1 MNYTAHARDVLNLA
15 TVMTEWH
22 RISADHIFLSS
33 AWKITAHQHADLL
46 WKMIGIR
53 NVASFK
59 EALAAKCHI
68 DDFSLPEIHDY
79 ANLPIDDII
88 FGLLL
93 EYKNFVDVSA
103 LLYVSAHNLS
113 PSLRQDLF
121 LDNDVD
127 AFMRWLTNLIKRLA
141 SMEIPLYTFMD
152 KMGTILTSLNISVD
166 AVDMIQLVDMVGGD
180 WLSWMIVWSSSDDVD
195 VIEVGNDSGWSSS
208 SSSKKKG
215 KKDDTKLACEYF
227 GTDITDDARH
237 GRLDPCIGRDK
248 EIDQV
253 IYTLLRKSKNN
264 PLLIGEA
271 WVGKTAIVEWLA
283 MKIVAGDV
291 PEKLKNKRIFTL
303 DMGTLVAWTKY
314 RGDFETRFK
323 TILDEAADPVNNIIL
338 FIDELHTI
346 IGAGGANGTD
356 DAAQLIKPML
366 ARGKIKLIGAT
377 TFDEFQK
384 HIEKDAA
391 LKRRFQEIHV
401 NEPSHADTKKILI
414 WLRSRYEDFHGVSI
428 TDEALDQAI
437 ALTSRYVLN
446 KFLPDKSIDVID
458 EASARKSTLLAKT
471 ETDEQYQALLK
482 KIEDID
488 ARVAQC
494 VEDQDYYTAATLKK
508 EQEALK
514 QSLLDLKQS
523 HTVPHHLRPIV
534 TGLDIGQVLAD
545 KMWLPTS
552 IINEDEIAKLKRL
565 DQQMSMTIK
574 WQEEATKAIVS
585 TMQRNR
591 LSVIAKNKPIAS
603 FLFLGPSGVGK
614 TFCAKTL
621 AKEYFGD
628 EKALIRVDMSEFMEK
643 YSVSKLLWSAP
654 WYVGFESW
662 WVLTEA
668 VRRQPYSVVLFDE
681 IEKADPDVL
690 NILLQILDEWHLK
703 DSKGR
708 LVSFKSTVVIMT
720 SNIGHTEF
728 AKKQQSIG
736 FGATKKSAAD
746 AETKEFASIQTR
758 VLDIVKEKL
767 SPELLNRIDYK
778 IVFRPLSK
786 LMMKEIF
793 QAQRKDFLALWKQAH
808 PTLTLPKLSSKEI
821 DAIIDEIY
829 NPQFGARPIASY
841 IHNTLEPKI
850 IAELMK

>member
-1 MNYTAHARDVLNLA
+1 MNYTPHARDVLNLA

-22 RISADHIFLSS
+22 PISADHIFLSS
-33 AWKITAHQHADLL
+33 AWKITAHPYADML
-46 WKMIGIR
+46 WKMVGIQDLH
-53 NVASFK
+53 AFK
-59 EALAAKCHI
+59 DSLAAKCHI
-68 DDFSLPEIHDY
+68 GDFSLPEIHDY
-79 ANLPIDDII
+79 TSLPIDSVVLN
-88 FGLLL
+88 LLL
-93 EYKNFVDVSA
+93 EYQNFVDVAA
-103 LLYVSAHNLS
+103 LLYVSAHHLS
-113 PSLRQDLF
+113 PSLQHDLF
-121 LDNDVD
+121 VNNDFDKVLYG
-127 AFMRWLTNLIKRLA
+127 LTNLIKRLA
-141 SMEIPLYTFMD
+141 KMEIPLYTFMD
-152 KMGTILTSLNISVD
+152 KMGTILTSLNLPID
-166 AVDMIQLVDMVGGD
+166 AVDMVQLVDMVGTDGI
-180 WLSWMIVWSSSDDVD
+180 SWVVIWSSSDDVD
-195 VIEVGNDSGWSSS
+195 VIEVGNDSGWSST
-208 SSSKKKG
+208 SKKKG

-237 GRLDPCIGRDK
+237 GRLDPCIWRDK
-248 EIDQV
+248 ELDQV

-303 DMGTLVAWTKY
+303 DMGTLVAGTKY

-401 NEPSHADTKKILI
+401 NEPTHADTKKILL

-428 TDEALDQAI
+428 TDEAIDQAI

-446 KFLPDKSIDVID
+446 KFLPDKAIDVID
-458 EASARKSTLLAKT
+458 EAGARKSTLLAKT
-471 ETDEQYQALLK
+471 EIDDQYQEIVK
-482 KIEDID
+482 KIEEID
-488 ARVAQC
+488 LRVAQC

-508 EQEALK
+508 EQESLK
-514 QSLLDLKQS
+514 QSLLDLKQA
-523 HTVPHHLRPIV
+523 HTVPHHLRPVV
-534 TGLDIGQVLAD
+534 TWLDIGQVLAD

-552 IINEDEIAKLKRL
+552 IVNEDEIAKLKRL
-565 DQQMSMTIK
+565 HTQMSIAIK
-574 WQEEATKAIVS
+574 GQDEAVKAIVS

-591 LSVIAKNKPIAS
+591 LSVIPKNKPIAS

-614 TFCAKTL
+614 TFCAKML

-708 LVSFKSTVVIMT
+708 LISFKSTVIIMT

-728 AKKQQSIG
+728 AKKQHSIG
-736 FGATKKSAAD
+736 FGTTKKSVAD
-746 AETKEFASIQTR
+746 AETKEFAAIQTR
-758 VLDIVKEKL
+758 ILDIVKDKL

-786 LMMKEIF
+786 LIMKEIF
-793 QAQRKDFLALWKQAH
+793 QAQRKNFLHLWKQAH

-821 DAIIDEIY
+821 DTIIDEIY
-829 NPQFGARPIASY
+829 NPQFGARPISAY